1 MKMKKFEAVTEQ
13 QAIEMVKNELG
24 MDAVILNIKK
34 IQPRGLFSFF
44 RKPRVE
50 VTAAYED
57 KPIANKDNIQEEKTK
72 NEGADFNKKILEKSN
87 QDTKKIEKQRQTIN
101 ELEKKLSDTEVLLEQ
116 VMLKLSVSS
125 HHVNSSRK
133 YDNAMLQFFYEK
145 LTLQGVSPK
154 ISEVL
159 LEDIENIEDLDNLD
173 INLIVKVVYN
183 RIINI
188 LGEPKILRVEK
199 RGKSY
204 AKNVVFIGPT
214 GVGKTTTIAKIS
226 SQFIFK
232 DHLNVG
238 FITAD
243 TYRIAAVE
251 QLKTY
256 ADILDSEV
264 GVVYNSEDVVEK
276 INEFKV
282 VNDVIFIDTAGRSHK
297 NSENLNELKSFLD
310 VIPDPIIYLVL
321 SVTTKYEDLLNII
334 DAYSKIADFRI
345 IFTKLDET
353 SCLGSVL
360 NICYETGKEISYAT
374 NGQNVPDDIDVIKPE
389 EIAKDLLGS
398 R

>member
-1 MKMKKFEAVTEQ
+1 MKMKKYEAKTEQ
-13 QAIEMVKNELG
+13 EAIEMVKNELG
-24 MDAVILNIKK
+24 LNAEILNIKR

-57 KPIANKDNIQEEKTK
+57 KPIQKEEVKKAEPTTS
-72 NEGADFNKKILEKSN
+72 EFNKKMIEKSA
-87 QDTKKIEKQRQTIN
+87 QDSKKIASQQKTIN
-101 ELEKKLSDTEVLLEQ
+101 ELEKKLNDTEGLLEQ
-116 VMLKLSVSS
+116 VMHKLTVSAYS
-125 HHVNSSRK
+125 YNGTRK
-133 YDNAMLQFFYEK
+133 YDNTMLQFFYEK
-145 LTLQGVSPK
+145 LTAQGVLPH
-154 ISEVL
+154 IVEFL
-159 LEDIENIEDLDNLD
+159 LENIENIEDLDNLD
-173 INLIVKVVYN
+173 INLIVKIVYN
-183 RIINI
+183 RIIKI
-188 LGEPKILRVEK
+188 LGEPKTLVVEK
-199 RGKSY
+199 RGKSF

-214 GVGKTTTIAKIS
+214 GVGKTTTIAKLS

-232 DHLNVG
+232 DKLNVG

-256 ADILDSEV
+256 ADILNSEV
-264 GVVYNSEDVVEK
+264 GVVYNSEDVIEK
-276 INEFKV
+276 INEFKI

-310 VIPDPIIYLVL
+310 VIPDAEIYLVL
-321 SVTTKYEDLLNII
+321 SITTKYEDLLSII
-334 DAYSKIADFRI
+334 EAYSKIADFRI

-360 NICYETGKEISYAT
+360 NVCYETGREISYAT
-374 NGQNVPDDIDVIKPE
+374 DGQNVPDDIEVIKPE
-389 EIAKDLLGS
+389 KIAKDLLGS